1 VKLDQEPKLLRTI
14 AIVAVAYLAFAW
26 LIDDKYY
33 QLILTIVPIWAM
45 MGIAWNVFSG
55 YSGLVS
61 FGHAAFFGIG
71 AYTVALAM
79 IGFNLSPWFGIPLGT
94 LAGVIAA
101 VLVGYPTFKLRG
113 VYFSLAMLAYPLTL
127 LYIFE
132 WLGYQE
138 VTMQMVR
145 ENSWMYM
152 QFKSQ
157 YTYIV
162 VSTVLVAIA
171 VYISGRIHASR
182 FGLSLTAIKQNE
194 AAAEGAGVDAAAWKL
209 RAIMVSGAIAAAAG
223 GYYAVVLIVVTP
235 PSVFGMIASA
245 QAMIMALFGGV
256 ATVWGPVIGAAVLIP
271 LSEILHAELGNQ
283 VHGIH
288 GVVFGLAIIA
298 MILYA
303 PEGLLPRLRDAWRKR
318 QGLTDSNAADAA
330 RRTIQL
336 PTVADGAE
344 RPPIGDQ
351 IVLQVRELSRAF
363 GGLKAVSNVNF
374 EVRQGE
380 VLGII
385 GPNGAG
391 KTTLFNLL
399 NGFIRADQGT
409 VKFGQHELIGL
420 KPNQVCRLGVGRTFQ
435 VVRPFPRMTVLQNVV
450 VGAFAAEQQDDDR
463 AVALARQALDRV
475 GMLSHEQVLAGGLNS
490 LELRLMELARV
501 LAGQPRLLLLDET
514 LAGLGSEEVE
524 VILAVIRRLADEG
537 QTIVIIE
544 HTMQAMVRIADRFLV
559 LDHGSVLAVGKPAE
573 VVRDP
578 VVIEAYLG
586 KKWMDHAKH

>member
-1 VKLDQEPKLLRTI
+1 MKLDQEPKLLRTI
-14 AIVAVAYLAFAW
+14 AIVAAAYLAFAW

-94 LAGVIAA
+94 VAGVIAS

-157 YTYIV
+157 YTYII
-162 VSTVLVAIA
+162 VSTALVAIA

-318 QGLTDSNAADAA
+318 SGGAESDAAQAA
-330 RRTIQL
+330 RRSVQL
-336 PTVADGAE
+336 PKVADGAQ
-344 RPPIGDQ
+344 RPPVGEQ
-351 IVLQVRELSRAF
+351 IVLQVRDLSRAF
-363 GGLKAVSNVNF
+363 GGLKAVSNVSF

-409 VKFGQHELIGL
+409 VKFGDHELIGL

-450 VGAFAAEQQDDDR
+450 VGAFAAEQQNDDR
-463 AVALARQALDRV
+463 AVELARQALDRV
-475 GMLSHEQVLAGGLNS
+475 GMLAHEQVLAGGLNS

>member
-1 VKLDQEPKLLRTI
+1 VKLDQEPNLLRTI
-14 AIVAVAYLAFAW
+14 ILVAIAYLAFAW

-94 LAGVIAA
+94 LAGVIAS

-152 QFKSQ
+152 QFSSQ
-157 YTYIV
+157 YTYII
-162 VSTVLVAIA
+162 VSTVLVATA
-171 VYISGRIHASR
+171 VYVSGRIHASR

-303 PEGLLPRLRDAWRKR
+303 PEGLLPRVRDAWRR
-318 QGLTDSNAADAA
+318 RSGAADQSAAEAA
-330 RRTIQL
+330 RRTVQL
-336 PTVADGAE
+336 PEVAAGAE
-344 RPPIGDQ
+344 RPPIGDR
-351 IVLQVRELSRAF
+351 IVLKVDDLSRAF
-363 GGLKAVSNVNF
+363 GGLKAVSSVSF

-399 NGFIRADQGT
+399 NGFIRADQGS
-409 VKFGQHELIGL
+409 VQFGDNQLIGL

-450 VGAFAAEQQDDDR
+450 VGAFAAEQQNDDR
-463 AVALARQALDRV
+463 AVELARQALDRV
-475 GMLSHEQVLAGGLNS
+475 GMLAHEKVLAGGLNS

-501 LAGQPRLLLLDET
+501 LAGQPQILLLDET
-514 LAGLGSEEVE
+514 LAGLGSEEIE

-559 LDHGSVLAVGKPAE
+559 LDHGSVLAAGKPAE

-578 VVIEAYLG
+578 AVIEAYLG

>member
-1 VKLDQEPKLLRTI
+1 
-14 AIVAVAYLAFAW
+14 
-26 LIDDKYY
+26 
-33 QLILTIVPIWAM
+33 
-45 MGIAWNVFSG
+45 
-55 YSGLVS
+55 
-61 FGHAAFFGIG
+61 
-71 AYTVALAM
+71 
-79 IGFNLSPWFGIPLGT
+79 
-94 LAGVIAA
+94 
-101 VLVGYPTFKLRG
+101 
-113 VYFSLAMLAYPLTL
+113 MLAYPLTL

-138 VTMQMVR
+138 VAMQMVR

-152 QFKSQ
+152 QFSSQ
-157 YTYIV
+157 YTYII

-171 VYISGRIHASR
+171 VYVSGRIHASR

-303 PEGLLPRLRDAWRKR
+303 PEGLLPRLRDAWRR
-318 QGLTDSNAADAA
+318 RSGAGDQSAAEAA

-336 PTVADGAE
+336 PDVAAGAE
-344 RPPIGDQ
+344 RPPIGDRS
-351 IVLQVRELSRAF
+351 VLKVSDLSRAF
-363 GGLKAVSNVNF
+363 GGLKAVSNVSF

-399 NGFIRADQGT
+399 NGFIRADQGS
-409 VKFGQHELIGL
+409 VKFGEHELIGL

-450 VGAFAAEQQDDDR
+450 VGAFAAEQQNDDR
-463 AVALARQALDRV
+463 AVELARQALDRV
-475 GMLSHEQVLAGGLNS
+475 GMLAHEQVLAGGLNS

-578 VVIEAYLG
+578 AVIEAYLG

>member
-1 VKLDQEPKLLRTI
+1 MKLDQEPKLLRTI
-14 AIVAVAYLAFAW
+14 VIVAIAYLAFAW

-94 LAGVIAA
+94 VAGVIAS

-138 VTMQMVR
+138 VAMQMVR

-152 QFKSQ
+152 QFSSQ
-157 YTYIV
+157 YTYII

-171 VYISGRIHASR
+171 VYVSGRIHASR

-303 PEGLLPRLRDAWRKR
+303 PEGLLPRLRDAWRR
-318 QGLTDSNAADAA
+318 RSGAADQSAAEAA

-336 PTVADGAE
+336 PDVAAGAE
-344 RPPIGDQ
+344 RPPIGDRS
-351 IVLQVRELSRAF
+351 VLKVSDLSRAF
-363 GGLKAVSNVNF
+363 GGLKAVSNVSF

-399 NGFIRADQGT
+399 NGFIRADQGS
-409 VKFGQHELIGL
+409 VKFGEHELIGL

-450 VGAFAAEQQDDDR
+450 VGAFAAEQQNDDR
-463 AVALARQALDRV
+463 AVELARQALDRV
-475 GMLSHEQVLAGGLNS
+475 GMLAHEQVLAGGLNS

-578 VVIEAYLG
+578 AVIEAYLG

>member
-1 VKLDQEPKLLRTI
+1 VKLDQEPNLLRTI
-14 AIVAVAYLAFAW
+14 ILVAIAYLAFAW

-94 LAGVIAA
+94 LAGVIAS

-152 QFKSQ
+152 QFSSQ
-157 YTYIV
+157 YTYII
-162 VSTVLVAIA
+162 VSTVLVATA
-171 VYISGRIHASR
+171 VYVSGRIHASR

-303 PEGLLPRLRDAWRKR
+303 PEGLLPRVRDAWRR
-318 QGLTDSNAADAA
+318 RSGAADQSAAEAA
-330 RRTIQL
+330 RRTVQL
-336 PTVADGAE
+336 PEVAAGAE
-344 RPPIGDQ
+344 RPPIGDR
-351 IVLQVRELSRAF
+351 IVLKVDDLSRAF
-363 GGLKAVSNVNF
+363 GGLKAVSNVSF

-399 NGFIRADQGT
+399 NGFIRADQGS
-409 VKFGQHELIGL
+409 VQFGDNQLIGL

-450 VGAFAAEQQDDDR
+450 VGAFAAEQQNDDR
-463 AVALARQALDRV
+463 AVELARQALDRV
-475 GMLSHEQVLAGGLNS
+475 GMLAHEKVLAGGLNS

-501 LAGQPRLLLLDET
+501 LAGQPQILLLDET
-514 LAGLGSEEVE
+514 LAGLGSEEIE
-524 VILAVIRRLADEG
+524 VILAVIRRPADEG

-559 LDHGSVLAVGKPAE
+559 LDNGSVLAAGKPAE
-573 VVRDP
+573 VVRDQA
-578 VVIEAYLG
+578 VIEAYTG

>member
-1 VKLDQEPKLLRTI
+1 MRLDQEPNLLRTI

-26 LIDDKYY
+26 LIDDQYY

-94 LAGVIAA
+94 LAGVIAS

-152 QFKSQ
+152 QFASQ

-171 VYISGRIHASR
+171 VYVSGRIHSSR

-303 PEGLLPRLRDAWRKR
+303 PEGLLPRLRDAWRR
-318 QGLTDSNAADAA
+318 RRGLAGDSAADAQ
-330 RRTIQL
+330 RRTIEL
-336 PTVADGAE
+336 PAAASAE
-344 RPPIGDQ
+344 RPPISEQ
-351 IVLQVRELSRAF
+351 IVLKVSDLSRAF
-363 GGLKAVSNVNF
+363 GGLKAVSNVSF

-399 NGFIRADQGT
+399 NGFIRADQGS
-409 VKFGQHELIGL
+409 VQFGASELIGL

-463 AVALARQALDRV
+463 AVELARQALDRV
-475 GMLSHEQVLAGGLNS
+475 GMLKHEQVLAGGLNS

-514 LAGLGSEEVE
+514 LAGLGSEAVE

-559 LDHGSVLAVGKPAE
+559 LDHGQVLAVGKPAE

-578 VVIEAYLG
+578 AVIEAYLG